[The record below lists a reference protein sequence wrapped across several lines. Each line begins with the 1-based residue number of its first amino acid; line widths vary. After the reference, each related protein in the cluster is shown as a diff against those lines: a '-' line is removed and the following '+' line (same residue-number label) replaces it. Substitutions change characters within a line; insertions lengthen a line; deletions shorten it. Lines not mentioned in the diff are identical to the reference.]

1 MTNEE
6 LDIKARE
13 HAKDYSGAMWAT
25 ARESYIAGFRD
36 AEEQNRWIPVTERL
50 PEIRKEE
57 YKIIVKNQN
66 GDIQEFGIFNNMDL
80 EMLQNWFTHWIE
92 II

>member
-1 MTNEE
+1 MINEE
-6 LDIKARE
+6 IDIKARE

-50 PEIRKEE
+50 PEIRKKE
-57 YKIIVKNQN
+57 YSILTKDDEGNVYINLVHKQV
-66 GDIQEFGIFNNMDL
+66 DIDYL
-80 EMLQNWFTHWIE
+80 SVFTHWIE